1 VALTNLLEHASSVN
15 GIPFFAYDCVLV
27 VASCPRL
34 GYTVPLVVLLVDPS
48 TGCVSVALQVRLIG
62 VYSYGRSKRDDG
74 HGRGE
79 Q

>member
-1 VALTNLLEHASSVN
+1 VALINLLEPASRIN

-27 VASCPRL
+27 IASFPRL

-48 TGCVSVALQVRLIG
+48 TGCVSVALQVGIIG